1 MKYDKPPKTYQE
13 QIALLKERG
22 VIFDDEK
29 KAEHQL
35 AAISY
40 YRLSAYMFPFKKNVG
55 GHIVDEFRYGTTWK
69 DIYNLYVFDRKL
81 RLLVFDAIEK
91 IEVAVRCQIVYQL
104 SHRYGSHWQDNP
116 DIFKE
121 PQNRVLSD
129 GTTDHRCVS

>member
-55 GHIVDEFRYGTTWK
+55 GHIVE
-69 DIYNLYVFDRKL
+69 DRKST
-81 RLLVFDAIEK
+81 RLNS
-91 IEVAVRCQIVYQL
+91 
-104 SHRYGSHWQDNP
+104 SHQD
-116 DIFKE
+116 
-121 PQNRVLSD
+121 
-129 GTTDHRCVS
+129 

>member
-40 YRLSAYMFPFKKNVG
+40 YRLSAYN
-55 GHIVDEFRYGTTWK
+55 I
-69 DIYNLYVFDRKL
+69 
-81 RLLVFDAIEK
+81 
-91 IEVAVRCQIVYQL
+91 
-104 SHRYGSHWQDNP
+104 
-116 DIFKE
+116 
-121 PQNRVLSD
+121 
-129 GTTDHRCVS
+129 